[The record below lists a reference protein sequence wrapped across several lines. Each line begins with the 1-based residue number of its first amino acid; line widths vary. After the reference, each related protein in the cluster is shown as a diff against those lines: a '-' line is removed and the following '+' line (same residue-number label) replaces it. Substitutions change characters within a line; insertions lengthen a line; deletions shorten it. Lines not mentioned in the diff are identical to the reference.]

1 MSRILMCY
9 YLYSLLFYI
18 KAILLSLIK
27 VKVKIEVCK
36 KSIDHFF
43 MSFCFDR
50 AKVILFLINTIIST
64 RKIAFYNQSTS

>member
-1 MSRILMCY
+1 MSRTLMCY
-9 YLYSLLFYI
+9 YVHSFHFYI

-27 VKVKIEVCK
+27 VKVKIEICK

-50 AKVILFLINTIIST
+50 AKVILFLINTIILN
-64 RKIAFYNQSTS
+64 RNIVFII